1 MFGPF
6 YPQTTLRACL
16 VSGMRL
22 LVRPANNIM
31 PPKWTFEI
39 VAWAKQFSQGL
50 ILTDPQRLGEIP
62 KRVFNIQGAKKQFDE
77 NMKQLW

>member
-6 YPQTTLRACL
+6 YPQTILRACLVTGMRLLVGPANNIMPPKWTFGPFYPQTILRACL

-22 LVRPANNIM
+22 LVGPANNIM

-39 VAWAKQFSQGL
+39 VAWAKQFS
-50 ILTDPQRLGEIP
+50 
-62 KRVFNIQGAKKQFDE
+62 
-77 NMKQLW
+77 